1 MGRCDGFCCGTPGKE
16 EHRRRI
22 DQAVLLLTGKVKQV
36 TAALTEE
43 MTAEAEALHFERGR
57 LCGIRLPPSIV
68 LSKKQKVIAGAMPQT
83 DIWGLY
89 RGDVKSCYA
98 VLHYRDGQL
107 TGGKRKYFL
116 PAWTEKAEEM
126 LPLLLAQY
134 YLSRSALPGRSG
146 CRCPSKTRIPWNRR

>member
-43 MTAEAEALHFERGR
+43 MTAEAEALHFERAAALR
-57 LCGIRLPPSIV
+57 DQIAAIDV

-107 TGGKRKYFL
+107 TGRETEVFS
-116 PAWTEKAEEM
+116 ARMDEKAEEM

-134 YLSRSALPGRSG
+134 YLSRSALPREIWL
-146 CRCPSKTRIPWNRR
+146 PLPIEDPVPWNRR